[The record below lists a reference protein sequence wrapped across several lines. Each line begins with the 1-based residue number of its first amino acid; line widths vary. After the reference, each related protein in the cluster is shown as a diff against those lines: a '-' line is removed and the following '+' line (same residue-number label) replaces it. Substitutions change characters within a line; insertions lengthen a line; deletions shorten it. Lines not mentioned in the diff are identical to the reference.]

1 VWPAERRS
9 ARLTLAFLKAS
20 VDPPARAL
28 EFRRVEAGGF
38 LLFVHPALT
47 TLPDELLIVLRG
59 RRHPRL
65 EAYGDGLAYLVPLS
79 GAGGTRGTAVQRPIR
94 RGPVLPPGG
103 RVHGPARAPGPG
115 AGAGAGAG
123 GQANRQPPRDAPTA
137 DQPRV
142 PIPNENRLVVTAW
155 QAGVMTTEGPRVR
168 VALRRIGAR
177 QELRLAAALSR
188 ADRPMAAGW
197 WSLLAIRGVLPAC
210 FSIATGVLVGAIQHQ
225 ASLAV
230 PLVVVGVLFIA
241 LQVLGP
247 LHTALSANLGDRTS
261 AWLYD
266 ELTGA
271 CVSVP
276 GIGHLEDPEL
286 AADLQVARDFDRG
299 MTGPPL
305 SASMD
310 FIAGGL
316 VDMVAGLA
324 QACVLFGFAWWAPPL
339 LAGAWLGTHWLLRES
354 GVWKDRNT
362 EEVRQAQ
369 RDADYAYRLAVDP
382 PAAKELRIFGLP
394 DWVLERF
401 LVSRR
406 RLHRLQYEATRMRER
421 SVLASLALVLAANL
435 LVLWALASA
444 ALDHRLALGALI
456 AYASAAIGTSMIA
469 FGGLNWALDS
479 AAAPVAAVA
488 RLKAAMARAGPIR
501 PGTRPAGGRP
511 AHHIIFRNVTFA
523 YPAAPAHPVLDG
535 LDLEI
540 PAGTSLAIVGQ
551 NGAGKTTLAK
561 LLCRLYD
568 PQAGAI
574 EVDGVDLKD
583 LDTESWRRR
592 ITAVFQDFVRFE
604 LTLRENVAPRETSAE
619 DGAVS
624 GVPALDDTVTAALA
638 EAGAHGLAG
647 LDTVLAKGYS
657 GGTDLSGGQWQRVA
671 LARALSAVRL
681 GAGLVLLDEPTAQ
694 LDVRGE
700 AEIFERVL
708 AATRSCTTILISH
721 RFSTVRHVD
730 RIAVVEHGTVV
741 EFGSHEEL
749 MELRGRYWT
758 MFSLQAKRFAE
769 GTPEEGEEEVTF
781 DVLT

>member
-1 VWPAERRS
+1 MTAEGPS
-9 ARLTLAFLKAS
+9 ARWM
-20 VDPPARAL
+20 PRRAR
-28 EFRRVEAGGF
+28 
-38 LLFVHPALT
+38 
-47 TLPDELLIVLRG
+47 
-59 RRHPRL
+59 
-65 EAYGDGLAYLVPLS
+65 
-79 GAGGTRGTAVQRPIR
+79 
-94 RGPVLPPGG
+94 
-103 RVHGPARAPGPG
+103 
-115 AGAGAGAG
+115 
-123 GQANRQPPRDAPTA
+123 
-137 DQPRV
+137 
-142 PIPNENRLVVTAW
+142 
-155 QAGVMTTEGPRVR
+155 
-168 VALRRIGAR
+168 AR
-177 QELRLAAALSR
+177 QELHLAAALSR
-188 ADRPMAAGW
+188 ADRPMAIGW
-197 WSLLAIRGVLPAC
+197 WSLLVVRGLLPAA
-210 FSIATGVLVGAIQHQ
+210 FSIATGVLVGAIQHK

-230 PLVVVGVLFIA
+230 PLIVVGVLFIL
-241 LQVLGP
+241 LQVLAP
-247 LHTALSANLGDRTS
+247 LHTALSANLGDRTA

-266 ELTGA
+266 ELIGA
-271 CVSVP
+271 CVAVP
-276 GIGHLEDPEL
+276 GIGHLEDPDL

-305 SASMD
+305 SVSMD

-324 QACVLFGFAWWAPPL
+324 QACVLFGFAWWAPPV
-339 LAGAWLGTHWLLRES
+339 LAGGWLSTHWLLRES
-354 GVWKDRNT
+354 AVWKDRNT

-394 DWVLERF
+394 DWVLDRF
-401 LVSRR
+401 LASRR

-421 SVLASLALVLAANL
+421 SVVASLALVLAANG

-444 ALDHRLALGALI
+444 ALDHRLALGELVV
-456 AYASAAIGTSMIA
+456 YASAAVGTSMIA
-469 FGGLNWALDS
+469 FGGLNWALDG

-488 RLKAAMARAGPIR
+488 RLKAAMGRAGTITS
-501 PGTRPAGGRP
+501 GDRPADGMP
-511 AHHIIFRNVTFA
+511 ARQISFRDVTFA
-523 YPAAPAHPVLDG
+523 YPAAPERPVLDR

-540 PAGTSLAIVGQ
+540 PAGSSLAIVGQ

-568 PQAGAI
+568 PQSGAI

-583 LDTESWRRR
+583 LDLASWRAQV
-592 ITAVFQDFVRFE
+592 TAVFQDFVRFE
-604 LTLRENVAPRETSAE
+604 LTLRENVAPRQTETLG
-619 DGAVS
+619 GAVN
-624 GVPALDDTVTAALA
+624 AATDLDDTIEAALA
-638 EAGAHGLAG
+638 EAGADGLAG
-647 LDTVLAKGYS
+647 LDTMLAKGYS

-671 LARALSAVRL
+671 LARALAAIRL

-730 RIAVVEHGTVV
+730 RIAVVEHGGVV
-741 EFGSHEEL
+741 ECGSHEEL
-749 MELRGRYWT
+749 MALRGRYWT

-769 GTPEEGEEEVTF
+769 GTPEEGEEEATF